1 MADSNKREAQT
12 EQIQLRAYEIYLDRG
27 GADGHDLED
36 WILAE
41 RELTTRPETKRVT
54 SREQATGRATER
66 AAGGETTIDTT
77 KSSFSSVVNKRP

>member
-1 MADSNKREAQT
+1 MTDSNKREAQT
-12 EQIQLRAYEIYLDRG
+12 EQIQLRAYEVYLERG

-66 AAGGETTIDTT
+66 AAGRETTIDIT